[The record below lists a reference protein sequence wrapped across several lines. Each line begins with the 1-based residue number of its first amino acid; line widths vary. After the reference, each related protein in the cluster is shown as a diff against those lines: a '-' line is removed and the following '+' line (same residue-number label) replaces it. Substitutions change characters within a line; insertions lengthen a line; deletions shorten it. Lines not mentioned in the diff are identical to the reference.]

1 MDEGIEVVN
10 EIKLDLFSFTKYGK
24 PEKVHEMFKENVTL
38 SGLEEGSEE
47 DVKEATKIKDD
58 FSHKN
63 GAKGCQEKLKKGKAE
78 KNWQKRLDH
87 EHKFCGL

>member
-1 MDEGIEVVN
+1 LLSSARREFTDSVDEGIEVVN

-58 FSHKN
+58 SYST
-63 GAKGCQEKLKKGKAE
+63 
-78 KNWQKRLDH
+78 
-87 EHKFCGL
+87 